1 MRPRHI
7 LIAGQGA
14 TATVFATHLQRAGVQ
29 PVLLRRPGSPPHAH
43 ALHRLRR
50 RHAPE
55 SVTVHLPSVTHLKE
69 LPRRPDQF
77 WLCLPSQA
85 LLDGWLGEQLQ
96 ALGNATQVVSWTPD
110 VRDRTRLRQY
120 YAGPILQGMVTFSAF
135 RTPQPFTD
143 LPAGTAWYLPA
154 TGAVVQRC
162 PAGRDLARLLRAG
175 GLPALTSRDLP
186 WLAARVNALLTPS
199 AAALEHC
206 DWSLQAL
213 RRSAQLGLA
222 ARGADE
228 ALRISAHYLDHGVG
242 RPLPRGLLLH
252 ALTRLLPVFS
262 PMPLAPFL
270 AQHFRKLAPQTR
282 LMLDSWIELGHRHAV
297 PCQALQQLRQQLP
310 G

>member
-1 MRPRHI
+1 MRPRQI

-14 TATVFATHLQRAGVQ
+14 TATVFAAHLQRAGVQ
-29 PVLLRRPGSPPHAH
+29 PVLLRRPGSPPRAQ

-50 RHAPE
+50 RRAPE
-55 SVTVHLPSVTHLKE
+55 SVTLHLPSVTHLKE

-85 LLDGWLGEQLQ
+85 LLDDWLGEQLQ
-96 ALGNATQVVSWTPD
+96 ALGNATLMVSWTPD

-120 YAGPILQGMVTFSAF
+120 YAGPVLQGMATFSAF
-135 RTPQPFTD
+135 RTPQPFAD
-143 LPAGTAWYLPA
+143 LPAGIAWHLPA

-175 GLPALTSRDLP
+175 GLPTLTSRDLP
-186 WLAARVNALLTPS
+186 WLAARLNALLIPA

-222 ARGADE
+222 ARGASE

-270 AQHFRKLAPQTR
+270 AQHFHKLAPQTR
-282 LMLDSWIELGHRHAV
+282 LMLDSWIELGDRHALH
-297 PCQALQQLRQQLP
+297 CQALHQLRQQLP